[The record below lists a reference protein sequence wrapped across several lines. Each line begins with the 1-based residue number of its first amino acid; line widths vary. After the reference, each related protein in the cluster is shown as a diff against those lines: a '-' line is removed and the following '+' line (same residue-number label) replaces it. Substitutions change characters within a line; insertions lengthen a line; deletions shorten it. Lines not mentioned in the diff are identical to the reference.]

1 MLLYGNCHEC
11 SKKELI
17 AYLKEKIQTGDTL
30 INIFITQQ
38 KLSNSEKLP
47 TLVIHWIVTC
57 PKLTIKTFQNYQ

>member
-1 MLLYGNCHEC
+1 MLLYENCHDC

-17 AYLKEKIQTGDTL
+17 AYLKEKIQTEDTL